1 MIMGNIP
8 TQPTGGNAIPTPD
21 NSITVTP
28 TPAPPAAQPALPA
41 STSTADTSTL
51 AKAEALVQSLA
62 PTFAAIFGPP
72 GAAGAVLAE
81 MGLEA
86 ANVVYE
92 LHSKH
97 HSLLSTHKTLP
108 EAVQAAVKHVHFRQP
123 GVLASRRNP
132 TTWTI
137 HPVIQLS
144 VADILKHPAPVG
156 SLAKDIDVD
165 DED

>member
-8 TQPTGGNAIPTPD
+8 TQPTGGNAIPTPE

-28 TPAPPAAQPALPA
+28 TPATPATQSPPTA
-41 STSTADTSTL
+41 STAAADPGAL
-51 AKAEALVQSLA
+51 VRIEQLVQSLA
-62 PTFAAIFGPP
+62 PTLASIFGPP

-108 EAVQAAVKHVHFRQP
+108 DAVQACIKHVHMRQP

-137 HPVIQLS
+137 HPVIQLT

-165 DED
+165 SDD